1 MAGCG
6 HAAAGIF
13 GARSRMGKT
22 AADQTFA
29 RRAADVDDTV
39 VDLSF
44 AADDWRR
51 FNGDRSVDAFAADES
66 GSAGR
71 RPALDRQSSGGG
83 FRQSCRLAGGT
94 CREKWVLY
102 CGVQS

>member
-13 GARSRMGKT
+13 GACSGMGKT

-29 RRAADVDDTV
+29 RRAADVDDAV

-51 FNGDRSVDAFAADES
+51 PNGGGCLDRVVAHES
-66 GSAGR
+66 RSARG

-83 FRQSCRLAGGT
+83 YRQSCRLAGGT
-94 CREKWVLY
+94 YREKWVLY